1 MIGDR
6 LVDISCFFLTP
17 CNLRILNMG
26 WSLAA
31 WLTSPYLLV
40 AIGGAIGSML
50 RYGVGRLIA
59 WWFSDAP
66 SMWGTGMVNLVGSFA
81 LGCIVMSVGASQRG
95 HPMMLLLGVGLCGG
109 FTTFSTLSMEIAD
122 MFHARRW
129 DLATAYGLGS
139 LICGWLAFVCGAWFV
154 DSIVRTGTG
163 PVNL

>member
-6 LVDISCFFLTP
+6 LTDISCLYFVP
-17 CNLRILNMG
+17 SNLRILIMG
-26 WSLAA
+26 WSIAA
-31 WLTSPYLLV
+31 WFISPYVLV

-59 WWFSDAP
+59 VWYSDAP
-66 SMWGTGMVNLVGSFA
+66 SLWGTGIVNLVGSFA

-122 MFHARRW
+122 LLNARRW

-139 LICGWLAFVCGAWFV
+139 LICGWLAFVCGAWLADCF
-154 DSIVRTGTG
+154 VRTGSG
-163 PVNL
+163 PVDS